1 MKAKC
6 LMLHNDIQKN
16 MVDTYLKELA
26 KEFKRLTGRKASAE
40 IIIVGGGSALLNY
53 DFRMNSVD
61 VDAFNTYEKHN
72 ADGMLYFLKHVDCNA
87 VFPMHYWN
95 EPSVIDRFIIEYPQ
109 YKSRIKNTESA
120 KGEEI

>member
-1 MKAKC
+1 
-6 LMLHNDIQKN
+6 MLHNDIQKN

-72 ADGMLYFLKHVDCNA
+72 ADGMLYFLEHVNCDA

-95 EPSVIDRFIIEYPQ
+95 EPSVIDRFITEYPQ
-109 YKSRIKNTESA
+109 YKSQIRNTESA